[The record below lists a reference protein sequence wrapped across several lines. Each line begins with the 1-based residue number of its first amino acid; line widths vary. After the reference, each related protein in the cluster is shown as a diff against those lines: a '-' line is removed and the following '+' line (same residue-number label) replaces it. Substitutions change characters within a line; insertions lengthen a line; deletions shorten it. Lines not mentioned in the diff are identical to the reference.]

1 MELEDRIKDIILA
14 PATIK
19 DKIEGLLLI
28 DEHLYYELE
37 NDAISVEEALEVV
50 KDSNKI
56 YEALKT
62 LDPTVAEILNNG

>member
-1 MELEDRIKDIILA
+1 MELEDRIKDIILSS
-14 PATIK
+14 ATIK
-19 DKIEGLLLI
+19 EKIEGLLLL
-28 DEHLYYELE
+28 DEHLYWDLE
-37 NDAISVEEALEVV
+37 NDSISVEEALEIV

>member
-28 DEHLYYELE
+28 DEHLYWDLE
-37 NDAISVEEALEVV
+37 NDSISVEEALEIV

>member
-1 MELEDRIKDIILA
+1 MELEERIKDIILA

-19 DKIEGLLLI
+19 EKIEGLLIL
-28 DEHLYYELE
+28 DEHLYWDLE
-37 NDAISVEEALEVV
+37 NDNISVEEGLEIV